1 MAVCLKCGKEVS
13 LMGRE
18 CPYCHTPMNYHNI
31 RDDSIKNVK
40 DLETGYDAKSN
51 SLMYKSIIIPIGIIE
66 YLKNKDDNP
75 LRASSALGGM
85 MIGIIIVLIII
96 VLALLAKIL

>member
-18 CPYCHTPMNYHNI
+18 CPYCHTPMNYHNL

-40 DLETGYDAKSN
+40 DLDTGYDAKSDR
-51 SLMYKSIIIPIGIIE
+51 LMYQSIFIPIGIIA
-66 YLKNKDDNP
+66 YLKNKDENP
-75 LRASSALGGM
+75 LRASSALGGL
-85 MIGIIIVLIII
+85 MIGIIILLVIITLGLIAII
-96 VLALLAKIL
+96 F